1 MGHFSLSLIRLG
13 GSKRLSSSKPDQKF
27 FVGGAP
33 EISTAALV
41 LGSIVISGSLIW
53 TPSSLHSQTPAED
66 VAAQIRS
73 QGYQCDQPVTA
84 KQNVRLSKPDS
95 FVWMLKCRNAAY
107 RVRLDP
113 DMTAHVVKVK
123 KKRLLSKV
131 RRSS

>member
-1 MGHFSLSLIRLG
+1 MGRFSLSLIRLG
-13 GSKRLSSSKPDQKF
+13 GEKRLSGSKPDQKLF
-27 FVGGAP
+27 AGGAP
-33 EISTAALV
+33 KISTAALV
-41 LGSIVISGSLIW
+41 LGCIVISGSL
-53 TPSSLHSQTPAED
+53 TGTLSPSHSQAPADD

-84 KQNVRLSKPDS
+84 KRNVRLSKPDS
-95 FVWMLKCRNAAY
+95 FVWTLKCRNATY

-113 DMTAHVVKVK
+113 DMTAHVVKLK